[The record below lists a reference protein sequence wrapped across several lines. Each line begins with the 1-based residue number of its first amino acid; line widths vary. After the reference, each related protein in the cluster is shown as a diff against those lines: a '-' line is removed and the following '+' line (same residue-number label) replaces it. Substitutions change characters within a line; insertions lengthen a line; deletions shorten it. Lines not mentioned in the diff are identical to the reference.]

1 MRNKDLFQRDLT
13 SARLMNNGQARI
25 DVGTS
30 EQEYDTLRDEL
41 SHFVC
46 EGQYSEGMQRILDS
60 FLSHLSATSQPAAWV
75 SGFYGSGKSH
85 LLKMLGH
92 LWRNTEFPQQG
103 VTARTL
109 VPSLPP
115 DIEAALKELDTR
127 GRQVGGVHAASG
139 TLPSG
144 GTSSVRLT
152 ILGIL
157 LRSKD
162 LPESYAQARFCLYL
176 RNNGFYDRVRSHV
189 QSKGKSFTREL
200 NDLYV
205 SPVLREALIAV
216 DPALGDA
223 NAVRETLKRE
233 FSQPSDISTSDL
245 IRITREVLVGQ
256 RGQLP
261 LTILV
266 LDEVQQYIADSSERA
281 TQVVEVAEALSK
293 QMESRLLLVG
303 AGQNAL
309 GAQTSQFGKLRDRF
323 TIAVELSD
331 QDVETVTRKVLLAK
345 KADKVEPLRKS
356 LEALAGEIERQLA
369 STAIASRSSDRE
381 LWVDDYPILPV
392 RRRFWEHALRA
403 VDPSGTSAMLRA
415 QLRIIHD
422 GLRDLADESVGHVV
436 PADFIFDQLQP
447 GMVQQGVLLRELDER
462 IRKLDD
468 GTDDGRLARRL
479 CGLVFLVRKLP
490 REGRADIGVRATADM
505 LADLLVGDLAADGPR
520 MRREVPRILKKLVDD
535 GVLLEDHGEF
545 NLQTRESSEW
555 EKDYRNRITR
565 IQASEHEVA
574 QQRDALLRDGLQQA
588 IRGVKV
594 NQGQSKTPRQI
605 AIHISDDP
613 PAAGGTDVPVWIRDG
628 WSVSEKAVLESSRA
642 AGQDSATVFVFVPKK
657 SADELRTA
665 IIQAKAAKEILDLKG
680 VPATDAGREARSAM
694 QTRCE
699 HAEARRSSLV
709 RELID
714 SARVFK
720 GGGQELHNLTLEER
734 VRDAVEAALD
744 RLFPQFRQADH
755 RNWPVVIGRA
765 RNGDDSPLESL
776 GWTGPTTDHPV
787 CREIL
792 QVIGSGK
799 DGRGVR
805 KALSESPYGW
815 AQDAIDGGL
824 IALHAGGHLLATQA
838 GTNVGSGQLDQAKI
852 AKTEFRTESVTLT
865 AQDKLNLRGLFQ
877 DAGLTVRTS
886 DDLVAKSSE
895 FLETVGRLALTAGG
909 PAPLPEAPN
918 TKPYEDLR
926 SLPGNERLA
935 RMLTSRDVLKS
946 AVKDARERSELAA
959 RRLPTWERLT
969 RLLRHGDSVA
979 ALADV
984 RSASDA
990 IRDQRLLLGS
1000 TDRAAPLAKQ
1010 AANALRAA
1018 LLEAHRGFGDSHA
1031 QHIEALE
1038 ANAVWQK
1045 ISDSDKR
1052 RILAEEG
1059 IDKVPS
1065 VQTASDDDLIADL
1078 DRANLQTWKDRTD
1091 ALHGRFANAATKAA
1105 RLLEPKV
1112 QRVHLSSGTLKT
1124 EADVR
1129 TWLGEQETSLLTQL
1143 QRGPIVIA

>member
-1 MRNKDLFQRDLT
+1 MNNRDLFQRDLAT
-13 SARLMNNGQARI
+13 AQLMNNGQARL
-25 DVGTS
+25 DVGST
-30 EQEYDTLRDEL
+30 EQEYDTLREEL

-46 EGQYSEGMQRILDS
+46 EGQYAEGMQRILDS
-60 FLSHLSATSQPAAWV
+60 FLSHLSSTNQPAAWV

-92 LWRNTEFPQQG
+92 LWQNTQFPNQG
-103 VTARTL
+103 VAARAL
-109 VPSLPP
+109 VPALPH
-115 DIEAALKELDTR
+115 DIEAAFKELDTR

-144 GTSSVRLT
+144 GTTSVRLT
-152 ILGIL
+152 ILGII
-157 LRSKD
+157 LRSKG
-162 LPESYAQARFCLYL
+162 LPESYAQARLCLYL
-176 RNNGFYDRVRSHV
+176 KNNGFLDRVVKHV
-189 QSKGKSFTREL
+189 TSKGKSFTREL
-200 NDLYV
+200 NDMYV
-205 SPVLREALIAV
+205 SPVLREALMAV

-223 NAVRETLKRE
+223 NAVRDILKRE
-233 FSQPSDISTSDL
+233 FTQPTDISTADL
-245 IRITREVLVGQ
+245 VRIAREVLAGPK
-256 RGQLP
+256 GQLP

-266 LDEVQQYIADSSERA
+266 LDEVQQYIADSSDRA

-293 QMESRLLLVG
+293 QMDSRVLLVG

-309 GAQTSQFGKLRDRF
+309 GAQTAQFGKLRDRF

-369 STAIASRSSDRE
+369 STAIANRSSDRA

-422 GLRDLADESVGHVV
+422 GLRDLAGDAVGCVV

-462 IRKLDD
+462 IRKLDN
-468 GTDDGRLARRL
+468 GTEDGRLSRRL

-490 REGRADIGVRATADM
+490 REGRSDIGVRATADM
-505 LADLLVGDLAADGPR
+505 LADLLVRDLSSDGPR
-520 MRREVPRILKKLVDD
+520 LRRDVPRLLKKLVDD

-594 NQGQSKTPRQI
+594 NQGLSKTPRQV
-605 AIHISDDP
+605 AIHFSDDP
-613 PAAGGTDVPVWIRDG
+613 PPPGGTDVQVWVRDG
-628 WSVSEKAVLESSRA
+628 WSVSEKAVLDSARS
-642 AGQDSATVFVFVPKK
+642 AGQESPTVFVFVPKK
-657 SADELRTA
+657 GAEDLNRA
-665 IIQAKAAKEILDLKG
+665 ITQVKAAQDVLNEKG
-680 VPATDAGREARSAM
+680 VPATDAGREARNAM
-694 QTRCE
+694 QTRLE
-699 HAEARRSSLV
+699 HAEATRAKLV

-714 SARVFK
+714 SARVLK
-720 GGGQELHNLTLEER
+720 GGGQELHNLTLEEK
-734 VRDAVEAALD
+734 VRDAVEAALA
-744 RLFPQFRQADH
+744 RLFPQFGIADH
-755 RNWPVVIGRA
+755 KNWLVVIGRA

-776 GWTGPTTDHPV
+776 GWTGAMTDHPV

-799 DGRGVR
+799 EGRAVR

-815 AQDAIDGGL
+815 PQDAIDGGL
-824 IALHAGGHLLATQA
+824 IALHACGHLLASQ
-838 GTNVGSGQLDQAKI
+838 GSTSFGAGQLDQTKI
-852 AKTEFRTESVTLT
+852 AKAEFRTESVTLT
-865 AQDKLNLRGLFQ
+865 AQDKLHLRGLFQ

-895 FLETVGRLALTAGG
+895 FLVSLGDLAAKAGG
-909 PAPLPEAPN
+909 PAPLPELPN
-918 TKPYEDLR
+918 TKLLDELR
-926 SLPGNERLA
+926 SLAGNERLA
-935 RMLTSRDVLKS
+935 RMLTSRDALKTV
-946 AVKDARERSELAA
+946 VKDARERSELAG
-959 RRLPTWERLT
+959 RRLPTWERLS
-969 RLLRHGDSVA
+969 RLLKHGDGVA
-979 ALADV
+979 ALNDV
-984 RSASDA
+984 RSAVDA
-990 IRDQRLLLGS
+990 IRGQRLLLDS
-1000 TDRAAPLAKQ
+1000 TDRASPLAKQ
-1010 AANALRAA
+1010 AASALRSA
-1018 LLEAHRGFGDSHA
+1018 LLDAHRAFTESHGR
-1031 QHIEALE
+1031 HMTALE
-1038 ANAVWQK
+1038 ANTAWQK
-1045 ISDSDKR
+1045 IGETDR
-1052 RILAEEG
+1052 QRILIEEG
-1059 IDKVPS
+1059 IEKVPT
-1065 VQTASDDDLIADL
+1065 VQVASDEDLLGALDIAS
-1078 DRANLQTWKDRTD
+1078 LQAWKDRTD
-1091 ALHGRFANAATKAA
+1091 ALDGRFANAATKAA

-1129 TWLGEQETSLLTQL
+1129 AWLGEQEMSLLAQL
-1143 QRGPIVIA
+1143 SNGPIVVA

>member
-1 MRNKDLFQRDLT
+1 MNNRELFQRDIAT
-13 SARLMNNGQARI
+13 AQLMNNGQARL
-25 DVGTS
+25 DVGST
-30 EQEYDTLRDEL
+30 EQEFDTLREEL

-46 EGQYSEGMQRILDS
+46 EGQYAEGMQRILDS
-60 FLSHLSATSQPAAWV
+60 FLSHLSSTNQPAAWV

-92 LWRNTEFPQQG
+92 LWQNTQFPNQG
-103 VTARTL
+103 VAARAL
-109 VPSLPP
+109 VPALPH
-115 DIEAALKELDTR
+115 DIEAAFKELDTR

-144 GTSSVRLT
+144 GTTSVRLT
-152 ILGIL
+152 ILGII
-157 LRSKD
+157 LRSKG
-162 LPESYAQARFCLYL
+162 LPESYAQARLCLYL
-176 RNNGFYDRVRSHV
+176 KNNGFLDRVV
-189 QSKGKSFTREL
+189 KYVTSKGKSFTREL
-200 NDLYV
+200 NDMYV

-216 DPALGDA
+216 DPNLGDA
-223 NAVRETLKRE
+223 NAVRDILKRE
-233 FSQPSDISTSDL
+233 FTQPADISTSDL
-245 IRITREVLVGQ
+245 IRVAREVLAGPK
-256 RGQLP
+256 GQLP

-293 QMESRLLLVG
+293 QMDSRVLLVG

-309 GAQTSQFGKLRDRF
+309 GAQTAQFGKLRDRF

-345 KADKVEPLRKS
+345 KADKIEPLRKS

-369 STAIASRSSDRE
+369 STSIANRSSDRA

-422 GLRDLADESVGHVV
+422 GLRDLAGDAVGCVV

-462 IRKLDD
+462 MRKLDD

-505 LADLLVGDLAADGPR
+505 LADLLVRDLSSDGPR
-520 MRREVPRILKKLVDD
+520 LRRDVPRILKKLVDD

-565 IQASEHEVA
+565 IQASEHEIA

-594 NQGQSKTPRQI
+594 NQGLSKTPRQI
-605 AIHISDDP
+605 AIHFSDDP
-613 PAAGGTDVPVWIRDG
+613 PPPGGTDVQVWVRDG
-628 WSVSEKAVLESSRA
+628 WSVSEKAVLDSARS
-642 AGQDSATVFVFVPKK
+642 AGQESPTVFVFVPKK
-657 SADELRTA
+657 GAEDLNRA
-665 IIQAKAAKEILDLKG
+665 ITQVKAAQDVLNEKG

-694 QTRCE
+694 QTRLE
-699 HAEARRSSLV
+699 HAEATRAKLV
-709 RELID
+709 RELTD
-714 SARVFK
+714 SARVLK
-720 GGGQELHNLTLEER
+720 GGGQELHNLTLEEK

-744 RLFPQFRQADH
+744 RLFPQFRLADH
-755 RNWPVVIGRA
+755 KNWPVVIGRA
-765 RNGDDSPLESL
+765 RNGDDSPMESL
-776 GWTGPTTDHPV
+776 GWTGAMTDHAV

-792 QVIGSGK
+792 QLIGSGK
-799 DGRGVR
+799 DGRAVR
-805 KALSESPYGW
+805 KALAESPYGW
-815 AQDAIDGGL
+815 PQDAIDGGL
-824 IALHAGGHLLATQA
+824 IALHAGGHLLASQG
-838 GTNVGSGQLDQAKI
+838 GTSLGAGQLDQAKI
-852 AKTEFRTESVTLT
+852 PKTEFRTESVTLK
-865 AQDKLNLRGLFQ
+865 AQDKLHLRGLFQ

-895 FLETVGRLALTAGG
+895 FLGSLGELAAKAGG
-909 PAPLPEAPN
+909 PAPLPEPPN
-918 TKPYEDLR
+918 TKLLEELR
-926 SLPGNERLA
+926 SLAGNERLA
-935 RMLTSRDVLKS
+935 RMLESRDALKVV
-946 AVKDARERSELAA
+946 VKDSGERSELAG
-959 RRLPTWERLT
+959 RRLLTWEQLT
-969 RLLRHGDSVA
+969 RLLKHGDGVP
-979 ALADV
+979 ALSDV
-984 RSASDA
+984 RSAADA
-990 IRDQRLLLGS
+990 IRDQRLLLDS
-1000 TDRAAPLAKQ
+1000 TDRASPLAKQ
-1010 AANALRAA
+1010 AASALRAA
-1018 LLEAHRGFGDSHA
+1018 LLDAHRAFTDSHGR
-1031 QHIEALE
+1031 HREALE
-1038 ANAVWQK
+1038 ANTVWQK
-1045 ISDSDKR
+1045 IGDPDRQS
-1052 RILAEEG
+1052 ILIEEG
-1059 IDKVPS
+1059 IEKVPG
-1065 VQTASDDDLIADL
+1065 VQVTSDEDLLGALDIAS
-1078 DRANLQTWKDRTD
+1078 LQSWKDRTD
-1091 ALHGRFANAATKAA
+1091 ALDGRFANAATKAA

-1129 TWLGEQETSLLTQL
+1129 AWLGEQEKSLLAQL
-1143 QRGPIVIA
+1143 QTGPIVVA